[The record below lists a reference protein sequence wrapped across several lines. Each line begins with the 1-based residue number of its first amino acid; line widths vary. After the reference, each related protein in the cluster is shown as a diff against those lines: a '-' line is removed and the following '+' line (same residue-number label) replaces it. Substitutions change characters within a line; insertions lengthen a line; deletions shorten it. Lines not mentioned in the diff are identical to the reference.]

1 MNRIGKVTKIEIIR
15 QFIYRKIK
23 LVSVLEYNVGNFVVV
38 TVQLHAKSGAALFFQ
53 RRNKPFQYG
62 RIMKRNIPAPLIQ
75 LITNSIKFLWQVSDR
90 HHEMLLKGDDL
101 RSFSG
106 TVVLYKQLSSG
117 AYQKIKSESLNIN
130 AVNGKVTHSGSTS
143 SQGSGKYRVT
153 YSGTAYFGKGSES
166 VEITTEN
173 SY

>member
-1 MNRIGKVTKIEIIR
+1 MKISKLLAVSLVATSLAMIPATT
-15 QFIYRKIK
+15 
-23 LVSVLEYNVGNFVVV
+23 LVSQAMTNAELSTVYGEDDKTISPRYAYVDLLTAGVFPSSSKVEY
-38 TVQLHAKSGAALFFQ
+38 
-53 RRNKPFQYG
+53 
-62 RIMKRNIPAPLIQ
+62 
-75 LITNSIKFLWQVSDR
+75 
-90 HHEMLLKGDDL
+90 EMLLKGDDL

-130 AVNGKVTHSGSTS
+130 AVNGKVTHSGSIS